1 MTQRTVLNTDLGAD
15 SCEVHIVEN
24 GTIEPE
30 EKDYI
35 KWMKIIHTAN
45 IHRLCLH
52 LGNTCISITTTC
64 MFMYLY
70 LHHGLDSLLYYEYM
84 YKEMRLQK

>member
-1 MTQRTVLNTDLGAD
+1 MTQRTVPNTDLGAD
-15 SCEVHIVEN
+15 SCGVHIVEI
-24 GTIEPE
+24 GSIEPE

-35 KWMKIIHTAN
+35 KWRKIIHTAN
-45 IHRLCLH
+45 IHRLCI
-52 LGNTCISITTTC
+52 GNTCISITTTC

-70 LHHGLDSLLYYEYM
+70 LHHGLDSLLYYENM